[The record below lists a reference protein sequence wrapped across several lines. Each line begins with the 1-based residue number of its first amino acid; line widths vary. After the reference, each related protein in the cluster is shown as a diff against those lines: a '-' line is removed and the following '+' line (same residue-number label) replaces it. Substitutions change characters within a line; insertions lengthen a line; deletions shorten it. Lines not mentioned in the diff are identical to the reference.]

1 MGILAGG
8 GLRAQCTNLILNQGV
23 ADVID
28 EAAEFLSVL
37 DVLEET
43 LDRALFCQWLED
55 SGDVFQFPG
64 DPWLSDS
71 IENMG

>member
-1 MGILAGG
+1 MLAKVEV
-8 GLRAQCTNLILNQGV
+8 RAQWTNLILNHGV
-23 ADVID
+23 ADIID
-28 EAAEFLSVL
+28 EAAKCLSIL

-43 LDRALFCQWLED
+43 LDRALFCQWLEG